1 MDGSDRLQ
9 PPVGRSSKHLAHIG
23 SACCAWKRAA
33 QTAACQPTTLLSFFS
48 HFFLSKKKR
57 HNWNAKLPTQPAD
70 REGNKEK
77 APALVPGEL
86 LTGAAARWSR
96 GPDPPSASSPGVL
109 QLCAAGRSSVQVRG
123 TASESQMC

>member
-57 HNWNAKLPTQPAD
+57 HNWNAKLPAQPAD
-70 REGNKEK
+70 REGKKRKLQPSSQESS
-77 APALVPGEL
+77 L
-86 LTGAAARWSR
+86 L
-96 GPDPPSASSPGVL
+96 VL
-109 QLCAAGRSSVQVRG
+109 QHVGAEGRIHLLPAAQVCCSFVQEVAVACR
-123 TASESQMC
+123 